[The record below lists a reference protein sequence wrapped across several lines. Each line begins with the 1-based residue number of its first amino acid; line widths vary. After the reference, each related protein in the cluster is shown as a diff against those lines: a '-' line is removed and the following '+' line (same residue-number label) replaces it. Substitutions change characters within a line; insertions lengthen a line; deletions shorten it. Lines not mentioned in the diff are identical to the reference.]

1 MKHLLLYCRPGFERE
16 VAAEIQDRAIGYD
29 CFGFSRVQE
38 HSGYVRFECY
48 GEEDADKLARLGDE
62 LRFVLITSKASLVV
76 ADTQPADSLATELD
90 GLWLQVVAT
99 GAAKC
104 ERCWHHVA
112 DVGTIAGHET
122 ICGRCVTNVD
132 GEGEVREFA

>member
-48 GEEDADKLARLGDE
+48 GEEDADKLARLLPFWSLIFCRQMLVVTDE
-62 LRFVLITSKASLVV
+62 LQGMDLGTASKDLPDKCQLIDKRIQELKAAEKK
-76 ADTQPADSLATELD
+76 AD
-90 GLWLQVVAT
+90 
-99 GAAKC
+99 
-104 ERCWHHVA
+104 
-112 DVGTIAGHET
+112 
-122 ICGRCVTNVD
+122 
-132 GEGEVREFA
+132 